1 MRAIAQKPLFAVIT
15 ADVIGSR
22 QIEAFRRKRD
32 QKLHP
37 LSRTHVLQKLILSEY
52 AVTAWDEFQAILR
65 SPSMAPRVIL
75 DLRRHFYPM
84 QLWIAVGIG
93 QVSEPKKKP
102 VNLFAG
108 GEAFERARMAAD
120 ALKNDRTGKDHRL
133 TSFVSGDSIFDLTAN
148 TIYRLHDTLLREVS
162 AKQWETILAQASTGS
177 QELAAKKLKVNVST
191 ISRNLRRGHFWEME
205 ETCQAMETIIQNR
218 FKLHAGVQI

>member
-1 MRAIAQKPLFAVIT
+1 MRAIAQKQIFAVIT

-32 QKLHP
+32 QKLRP
-37 LSRTHVLQKLILSEY
+37 LSRVHVREKLVLSDY

-65 SPSMAPRVIL
+65 SPSLAPRVIL
-75 DLRRHFYPM
+75 DLRRRFYPM

-93 QVSEPKKKP
+93 RVSEPHKKP

-108 GEAFERARMAAD
+108 GEAFERARAAAD
-120 ALKNDRTGKDHRL
+120 GLKSDKTGKDHRL

-148 TIYRLHDTLLREVS
+148 TIYRLHDTLLQDVS
-162 AKQWETILAQASTGS
+162 AKQWETILAQVHTGS
-177 QELAAKKLKVNVST
+177 QELAAKKLGVNIST

-205 ETCQAMETIIQNR
+205 ETCQAMERIIQTHFTIAR
-218 FKLHAGVQI
+218 